1 MDIFE
6 AIEKRRSVRVYRD
19 APIEEEKKVLINNFI
34 ANLNKESGQHFQAF
48 YNEPTAFTSKLS
60 YGRIVNVKNYIVIAG
75 KKGKMQEEICG
86 YYGEKLVIFLQTLG
100 ISTCWAGISY
110 KRRNVTATIEKG
122 EKLYL
127 LIAMGYGKHLGN
139 KRKSRTFK
147 EVTSLKKWGDKQIPE
162 WFEKGVKYALL
173 APTAINQQKF
183 CFTLLPN
190 GDVELK
196 KGIGFYTK
204 TDIGIVKYNFEVGA
218 MPQKVNVIIK

>member
-1 MDIFE
+1 MDILE
-6 AIEKRRSVRVYRD
+6 AIKKRRSVRVYNNN
-19 APIEEEKKVLINNFI
+19 PIEEQTKALINDFVDNI
-34 ANLNKESGQHFQAF
+34 NKESGQHFQVF

-60 YGRIVNVKNYIVIAG
+60 YGRIVNVKNYIAIVG
-75 KKGKMQEEICG
+75 KKGKGQEELCG

-100 ISTCWAGISY
+100 ISTCWAGLSY
-110 KRRNVTATIEKG
+110 KKRNVKTSIKSG

-139 KRKSRTFK
+139 KRKSKTFDD
-147 EVTSLKKWGDKQIPE
+147 VTDLSKWGDKQIPD
-162 WFEKGVKYALL
+162 WFKKGVEYALL

-183 CFTLLPN
+183 CFKLLPS
-190 GDVELK
+190 GEVELK

-204 TDIGIVKYNFEVGA
+204 TDIGIVKYHFEVGA

>member
-6 AIEKRRSVRVYRD
+6 AIETRRSVRVYRD
-19 APIEEEKKVLINNFI
+19 LPIEEETKALINYFVDE
-34 ANLNKESGQHFQAF
+34 LNKESGQHFQVF
-48 YNEPTAFTSKLS
+48 YNEPSAFTSKLS
-60 YGRIVNVKNYIVIAG
+60 YGRIVNVKNYIVIVG
-75 KKGKMQEEICG
+75 KKGKGQEELCG

-110 KRRNVTATIEKG
+110 KKRNVKAHINKG
-122 EKLYL
+122 EKIYL

-139 KRKSRTFK
+139 KRKSKTF
-147 EVTSLKKWGDKQIPE
+147 EQVTNLKSWGDNPIPD
-162 WFEKGVKYALL
+162 WFKKGVEYALL
-173 APTAINQQKF
+173 APTAINQQQF
-183 CFTLLPN
+183 CFTLLPS

-204 TDIGIVKYNFEVGA
+204 TDIGIVKYHFEVGA

>member
-1 MDIFE
+1 MNICE

-19 APIEEEKKVLINNFI
+19 APIEEEKKALINDFV
-34 ANLNKESGQHFQAF
+34 ADLNKESGEHFQVV

-60 YGRIVNVKNYIVIAG
+60 YGRIVNVKNYIIIVG
-75 KKGKMQEEICG
+75 KKGKGQEELCG

-110 KRRNVTATIEKG
+110 KKRNVKASIEKG

-127 LIAMGYGKHLGN
+127 LIAMGYGKHLAN
-139 KRKSRTFK
+139 KRKSKTFE
-147 EVTSLKKWGDKQIPE
+147 EVTNLEKWGDNPIPD
-162 WFEKGVKYALL
+162 WFKKGVDYALL

-183 CFTLLPN
+183 SFYLLPN

-204 TDIGIVKYNFEVGA
+204 TDIGIVKYHFEVGA
-218 MPQKVNVIIK
+218 LPHKANVIIK